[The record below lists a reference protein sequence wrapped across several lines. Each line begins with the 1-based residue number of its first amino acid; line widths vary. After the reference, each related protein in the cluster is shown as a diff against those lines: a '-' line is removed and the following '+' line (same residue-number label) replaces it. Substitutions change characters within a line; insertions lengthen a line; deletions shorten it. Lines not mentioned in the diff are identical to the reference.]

1 MADGTLRSQRGLGS
15 QFLNLLSLK
24 AADADRRVTGVD
36 PRCTSHRCSKC
47 GHTEKADRRSQAVFV
62 CVSCDHEA
70 NADYNAA
77 KNVLDRGTSA
87 ERGEPL
93 DRGTSTERGEPL
105 DRGTSTERGEPLD
118 RGTSTER
125 GEPLG
130 RACPFRRQRSAQRK
144 RCLSSLRLETWGL
157 SLSGTVEP
165 PTQAGGGLRP
175 IALGGVPAH
184 LPVCLAL
191 RRCLELWREGGR

>member
-105 DRGTSTERGEPLD
+105 
-118 RGTSTER
+118 
-125 GEPLG
+125 G